1 MTTILSRRFT
11 RVMAAIGALCSFHYT
26 LAWQA
31 SPFPD
36 TLINTPVIFY
46 PEEVSDDI
54 DKFNTSFS
62 ADGKTIYFTATHQK
76 LGITGIAYQQFSNG
90 HFQPAQFVPFV
101 SVDIPVADVQIS
113 PDGRTMFYSTF
124 KDYSGKPEGFNFNI
138 WKSELEN
145 GQWQTPTPLGPPIA
159 SEGNEF
165 YPVLTSKGNLYFNS
179 DKTGNSDLYYS
190 RLIDGEYQQ
199 PTALPANINTERKE
213 ADAFIS
219 SDESILIFVR
229 VDEPDG
235 LGNSDLYISFNE
247 GENQWSD
254 PVNMGTEINS
264 TGIDGSPYITPDNK
278 YLIFTTSRMKA
289 GIKQQAMKS
298 FADFETTIHSS
309 NNGSLNF
316 YIVSLDLNKYRSRK

>member
-1 MTTILSRRFT
+1 MQRLKVVIN
-11 RVMAAIGALCSFHYT
+11 AIGVLCSIHSVF
-26 LAWQA
+26 AWQ
-31 SPFPD
+31 SGPLPD
-36 TLINTPVIFY
+36 TLIERPVIFY

-101 SVDIPVADVQIS
+101 SPDTPIADVQIS
-113 PDGRTMFYSTF
+113 PDGQTMLYSTF
-124 KDYSGKPEGFNFNI
+124 KDYPQKPEGFNFNI

-145 GQWQTPTPLGPPIA
+145 GEWQAPTPLGTPIA
-159 SEGNEF
+159 SKGNEF
-165 YPVLTSKGNLYFNS
+165 YPVMTSNGNLYFNS

-190 RLIDGEYQQ
+190 RLVNGEYQE
-199 PTALPANINTERKE
+199 PVALPSNINTDRKE

-219 SDESILIFVR
+219 TDESILIFVR

-235 LGNSDLYISFNE
+235 LGNSDLYISFNK
-247 GENQWSD
+247 GENQWSN
-254 PVNMGTEINS
+254 PVNMGSEVNS

-278 YLIFTTSRMKA
+278 YLIFTTSRMKE
-289 GIKQQAMKS
+289 GFKEQAMKS

-316 YIVSLDLNKYRSRK
+316 YIVSLDLEKYRNRE